1 MFNYCIIVILY
12 NLFTQCN
19 CFYVTNTRKIQ
30 FNRIYTTSNYN
41 IESYN
46 IETIQKYNN
55 FFVKENMN
63 EFINEINN
71 NKLSNIFISK
81 DYSKLVGVKLTTSDS
96 IIDNFYLTQSNSIEI
111 PAILNKAYEH
121 NIPANFIDFNP
132 SSATFDS
139 IKQVLDII
147 GGIASYAIPIFFII
161 LFFSGLRQSS
171 SFGSPRM
178 SGGPMN
184 MINKNMNRDDIFVT
198 PNVSLSSWAGSP
210 EVLEECKE
218 VVSYLDNKELF
229 KQTGAEMPKGIL
241 LEGPPGTGKTLIAK
255 GIATET
261 NSSFISVSG
270 AEFVELFVGMG
281 AARVRDLFRNAREN
295 SPCIIFIDEIDA
307 IGKQRGNNGGFAAN
321 DEREQTLNQILFEM
335 DGFSDNEG
343 ILILAATNRR
353 DILDKA
359 LLRPGR
365 FDRIIKVPLPDKYSR
380 GKILDYYCGL
390 KQMEPNTDIQSL
402 AEITDGFSGAEL
414 KNLINEAAILT
425 ARQNKTIIGEKE
437 LFNAFEKLIVGLI
450 RNNNNAS
457 ENTKLRVAIHES
469 GHAILALRY
478 PEYFNLQKVSIQ
490 ATYGGAGGYTIFTEN
505 PEIKEG
511 GLYTRDVLKKRLI
524 VTLGGKAA
532 ENVYYG
538 NDFVSVGATQD
549 LKQANQLAQKMISNF
564 GMGNKLEV
572 FYNENMDDT
581 GGLFTNNKY
590 SEQTKYKLD
599 KESLEL
605 VVEAYNESK
614 RILSENQDLLT
625 TMTELLLK
633 NDVLTKKDIPY
644 YMY

>member
-1 MFNYCIIVILY
+1 VILY

-161 LFFSGLRQSS
+161 LFFSGLRQTS
-171 SFGSPRM
+171 SFGSPGM

-335 DGFSDNEG
+335 DGFSNNEG

-605 VVEAYNESK
+605 VIEAYNESK
-614 RILSENQDLLT
+614 RILSENQDLLA

-644 YMY
+644 YMF

>member
-161 LFFSGLRQSS
+161 LFFSGLRQTS
-171 SFGSPRM
+171 SFGSPGM

-335 DGFSDNEG
+335 DGFSNNEG

-605 VVEAYNESK
+605 VIEAYNESK
-614 RILSENQDLLT
+614 RILSENQDLLA

-644 YMY
+644 YMF